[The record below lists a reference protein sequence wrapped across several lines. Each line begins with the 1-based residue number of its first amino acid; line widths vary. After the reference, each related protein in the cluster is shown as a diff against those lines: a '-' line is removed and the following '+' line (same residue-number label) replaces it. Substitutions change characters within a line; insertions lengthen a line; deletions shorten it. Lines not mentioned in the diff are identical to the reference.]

1 MLTALPPYRA
11 PNPPDWLGL
20 IPNYHK
26 YLGIKLFLAGIAAAV
41 SIVALV
47 LNKTFTDK
55 ISPHRNPHAYLHS
68 DSIAYGAAFL
78 ALIWAL
84 FELMVVFLFNPR
96 QPPRRGI
103 HPGGHILFLLTI
115 WILALYVVIEDVNY
129 MKARERRRDRLFLN
143 GTPQSVKDEI
153 SHIQKAVLG
162 MYVVLLVVEL
172 ALFGRACYET
182 WLINSWRRAP
192 MNIRMETIATPQQ
205 PGCGGPDIVSSRYHV
220 PAGQVQPSAEY
231 HAPPQQPAQAQGVRS
246 EGRPI
251 YR

>member
-1 MLTALPPYRA
+1 MLTALPPHRA
-11 PNPPDWLGL
+11 PNTPDWLGL

-26 YLGIKLFLAGIAAAV
+26 YLGIKLFLAGMAAAV
-41 SIVALV
+41 SIVALA

-55 ISPHRNPHAYLHS
+55 ISPHRNTHTYLHS

-96 QPPRRGI
+96 QAPRRGI

-115 WILALYVVIEDVNY
+115 WILALYVVIENVNY
-129 MKARERRRDRLFLN
+129 MKARERRRDRLFLD

-153 SHIQKAVLG
+153 SHIQKALLG
-162 MYVVLLVVEL
+162 IYVVLFVVEL

-192 MNIRMETIATPQQ
+192 MNIRMDTFPTHQQ
-205 PGCGGPDIVSSRYHV
+205 TGGYGGPVLVPSRHYV
-220 PAGQVQPSAEY
+220 PAG
-231 HAPPQQPAQAQGVRS
+231 H
-246 EGRPI
+246 
-251 YR
+251 